1 VIPRV
6 SIILAVRNEE
16 RSLPMVLKSLLEQ
29 TFSDFELIACD
40 GQSSDGTRKI
50 LEEAAK
56 GDSRLRV
63 LDNPYRFK
71 SHGLNEGIRQA
82 KGDVLVIVD
91 GHAAPAPDFLLRN
104 LEALAKTGAD
114 GVGGLVIPLGRTFL
128 QRCFTAVLSSWFG
141 SGGAR
146 FRSSHQAGVVD
157 TVPYGAYPKSV
168 FQRVGFFQEDL
179 VRNMDIEFNARLR
192 RAGGHL
198 YFDPAI
204 QTNYQVRL
212 NLSSFLSQAYG
223 NGAWNI
229 KTTYLVPGSL
239 SWRHFI
245 PLAFVFALLVATILS
260 ILLPPWGWL
269 GLFIVLIP
277 YALLDLFFS
286 AQDSRKLGAIFTLPV
301 LFGIYPLFHF
311 SYGWGSL
318 VSLLTFPL
326 WRKTTSRSRS
336 K

>member
-1 VIPRV
+1 MTPLI
-6 SIILAVRNEE
+6 SIILAVRNEA
-16 RSLPMVLKSLLEQ
+16 RSLPMVLNNLLGQ
-29 TFSDFELIACD
+29 TYDDFELIACD
-40 GQSSDGTRKI
+40 GHSSDDTRRI
-50 LEEAAK
+50 LEEAAAR
-56 GDSRLRV
+56 DSRVRV

-82 KGDVLVIVD
+82 KGNVLVIVD
-91 GHAAPAPDFLLRN
+91 GHAAPAPDFLQRN

-114 GVGGLVIPLGRTFL
+114 GVGGLVIPCGRSFL

-146 FRSSHQAGVVD
+146 FRSSHQGGAVD

-168 FQRVGFFQEDL
+168 FQRVGVFREDL

-192 RAGGHL
+192 RAGGCL
-198 YFDPAI
+198 YFDPTI
-204 QTNYQVRL
+204 QTSYQVRP
-212 NLSSFLSQAYG
+212 NLPSFLFQAYG

-229 KTTYLVPGSL
+229 RTTYLVPGSL

-245 PLAFVFALLVATILS
+245 PLGFVTAILMATLLS
-260 ILLPPWGWL
+260 IFLPPWGWL
-269 GLFIVLIP
+269 SLLVVLLP
-277 YALLDLFFS
+277 YILLDLYFS
-286 AQDSRKLGAIFTLPV
+286 AHDSRRLGEIATLPA

-318 VSLLTFPL
+318 VSLLTFPF
-326 WRKTTSRSRS
+326 WRKTINGKDSA
-336 K
+336 